1 MQNENAQHDH
11 YNDEIDLADL
21 VRSLWDGKWL
31 VIGVTFLTTLLAV
44 AYLMLVPKT
53 YTGSLEIAA
62 LPTAQA
68 DAYTELNATKF
79 IEIDKEKLLSL
90 FVEDLKLYYS
100 IDKFIF
106 KNQYITQDSDET
118 DSEFSFRLRQTAY
131 NFSFT
136 PPSAT
141 NAKNKKANWQVN
153 IITHDQE
160 LARKILQQSLLTTT
174 NNVNAQIEQTI
185 LRSKAQHSRK
195 LNNELHSI
203 ENERSN
209 AIARYRAQTQ
219 ARVAYLSEQAQI
231 ARLLNIDDGT
241 LSSQNYTA
249 GASVVTAVTAD
260 KALYLRGYLAIE
272 KEIQLLKSRA
282 SEEPFIPMIVT
293 LDSRKRLLQQDAVIE
308 QMQQVLSNT
317 PIGTSEFAAAT
328 YDLASIQYT
337 SKTKSTLV
345 LALSIV
351 LGGMLGIF
359 VLLIRNA
366 VIRKD

>member
-141 NAKNKKANWQVN
+141 
-153 IITHDQE
+153 
-160 LARKILQQSLLTTT
+160 
-174 NNVNAQIEQTI
+174 
-185 LRSKAQHSRK
+185 
-195 LNNELHSI
+195 
-203 ENERSN
+203 
-209 AIARYRAQTQ
+209 
-219 ARVAYLSEQAQI
+219 
-231 ARLLNIDDGT
+231 
-241 LSSQNYTA
+241 
-249 GASVVTAVTAD
+249 
-260 KALYLRGYLAIE
+260 
-272 KEIQLLKSRA
+272 
-282 SEEPFIPMIVT
+282 
-293 LDSRKRLLQQDAVIE
+293 
-308 QMQQVLSNT
+308 
-317 PIGTSEFAAAT
+317 
-328 YDLASIQYT
+328 
-337 SKTKSTLV
+337 
-345 LALSIV
+345 
-351 LGGMLGIF
+351 
-359 VLLIRNA
+359 
-366 VIRKD
+366 